1 MKGPPVQRL
10 HLEVEQL
17 RATLQQARS
26 RPLDEQEVGQLGAV
40 LDTVLFVTTELD
52 KKGASIRR
60 LRKLLFGA
68 RTEKTRDVLG
78 AQDEEGQPA
87 AAEGGAE
94 GGTEAGSAS
103 AADHDDK
110 PKPKRKG
117 HGRNGAAAYTGA
129 TRVKLSHPSLQ
140 RGAACPQCG
149 DGKVYPMAV
158 PAVLV
163 RVTAQAPVQ
172 ATVYEA
178 ERLRCNL
185 CGVVF
190 KTPLPPDLPATKYD
204 ETVGAMIGLLKYGTG
219 FPFYRLDKLQGS
231 LGVPLPASTQWDIVY
246 RRAKAIAPAFEQ
258 LIREA
263 AQGQVLHNDDTTAKI
278 LELMGKRREA
288 TEEASSE
295 SGDDESTKRTGV
307 FTSGIVSTSEGRS
320 IALFFTGRKHAGE
333 NLEDVLAHRPSELG
347 APIQMCDALSRNVPA
362 EFKTI
367 LCNCLSHGRRRFVEV
382 TDSFPAECRHVL
394 ETLRDVYAND
404 AIARKQQMSPAER
417 LRFHQRNSGARM
429 GQLKKWMRQQLRDKL
444 VEPNS
449 GLGEAIGYML
459 EHWQKLTQFLRVAG
473 APLDNNCVERAL
485 KRAILSRKNS
495 YFYKTENGAWV
506 GDLFMS
512 IVHTCEL
519 IRVNP
524 FDYLVTL
531 MHHPE
536 PLRQAPGDWM
546 PWNYQHALSR
556 LAAGP
561 DPPG

>member
-1 MKGPPVQRL
+1 MKKPSVKRL
-10 HLEVEQL
+10 DLEVEQL
-17 RATLQQARS
+17 RATLQQARL
-26 RPLDEQEVGQLGAV
+26 RPLHEQEVGQLGAV
-40 LDTVLFVTTELD
+40 LDTVLFVTAELD

-78 AQDEEGQPA
+78 AQDDNGQPA
-87 AAEGGAE
+87 PEGA
-94 GGTEAGSAS
+94 TDTDTPS

-129 TRVKLSHPSLQ
+129 TRVKLGPPSLQ
-140 RGAACPQCG
+140 RGAACPHCG
-149 DGKVYPMAV
+149 DGKVYPMAA

-178 ERLRCNL
+178 ERYRCNL
-185 CGVVF
+185 CGVMF
-190 KTPLPPDLPATKYD
+190 KTPFPANLPATKYD
-204 ETVGAMIGLLKYGTG
+204 ETVGAMIGLLRYGTG

-246 RRAKAIAPAFEQ
+246 RRAKAIAPSLQQ

-288 TEEASSE
+288 TEEASIE

-307 FTSGIVSTSEGRS
+307 FTSGIVSKVDGRS
-320 IALFFTGRKHAGE
+320 IALFFTGRQHAGE
-333 NLEDVLAHRPSELG
+333 NLEKVLAHRASELEP
-347 APIQMCDALSRNVPA
+347 PIQMCDALSRNLPR
-362 EFKTI
+362 ELETI
-367 LCNCLSHGRRRFVEV
+367 LANCLAHARRRFVDV

-404 AIARKQQMSPAER
+404 ALAREPPMSPAER
-417 LRFHQRNSGARM
+417 LRFHQRHSGPLLRALR
-429 GQLKKWMRQQLRDKL
+429 KWFKQQFRHKQ

-449 GLGEAIGYML
+449 GLGEAMQYVL
-459 EHWQKLTQFLRVAG
+459 THWQALTLFLRVAG
-473 APLDNNCVERAL
+473 APLDNNIVERAL
-485 KRAILSRKNS
+485 KKAILSRKNS
-495 YFYKTENGAWV
+495 YFYKTDKGAWV

-512 IVHTCEL
+512 LIHTCEL
-519 IRVNP
+519 NGANP
-524 FDYLVTL
+524 FDYLVAL
-531 MHHPE
+531 LRHPE
-536 PLRQAPGDWM
+536 QLRETPADWM
-546 PWNYQHALSR
+546 PWNYQQSLEQ
-556 LAAGP
+556 LADAA
-561 DPPG
+561 